1 VTSYEFMT
9 VLRGYDPEAVDEFLT
24 RITRAIK
31 AGSPRARAQAA
42 DALREVEFP
51 TALRGYDRAQV
62 DAVITQLQYQLGLEV
77 EPLPVVQFDIVL
89 SGYEIGAVDQL
100 FAAALAAL
108 ASTDARERAKAAAV
122 LRDTTFRIKLRGY
135 DRGQVDMMLQ
145 RFARELAAW

>member
-1 VTSYEFMT
+1 MTTYEFMS
-9 VLRGYDPEAVDEFLT
+9 VLRGYDADVVDEFLA
-24 RITRAIK
+24 RVTRAVQS
-31 AGSPRARAQAA
+31 GSRRARVEAA

-89 SGYEIGAVDQL
+89 SGYEIGAVDEL

-108 ASTDARERAKAAAV
+108 ASTDTRERAKAAAV
-122 LRDTTFRIKLRGY
+122 VRDATFRVKLRGY
-135 DRGQVDMMLQ
+135 DRDQVDTMLRQ
-145 RFARELAAW
+145 FARDLADW